1 MSART
6 TTMNTRWADIRAGR
20 HSRRWLLGLGLALA
34 LVPAIPQ
41 PVSAGEDAAACLQR
55 LSRQAVARLGDT
67 ATPTAERHAEFRAML
82 EQHFDVERITRFIL
96 GRYWR
101 GASQADRDAFRRA
114 FVSVVSHRFLP
125 LFEAAREQGT
135 TIDVSGTRPAP
146 NRDDVVV
153 VQSRIALPGSGQ
165 SARVGWRIQR
175 QEKRCRILDVTSEGV
190 SMVITL
196 RSEYSSVLER
206 NGGNVGALAER
217 LQQVADEDTG

>member
-6 TTMNTRWADIRAGR
+6 KTTNAPSADVPAERR
-20 HSRRWLLGLGLALA
+20 SRRRVLALGLVLA
-34 LVPAIPQ
+34 LVAAIPR
-41 PVSAGEDAAACLQR
+41 PGSAGEDAATCLQQ
-55 LSRQAVARLGDT
+55 LAHQAVARLGDT

-82 EQHFDVERITRFIL
+82 EQHFDVQRITRFIL

-101 GASQADRDAFRRA
+101 GASEADREAFRRA

-135 TIDVSGTRPAP
+135 TIDVGRTRPAP
-146 NRDDVVV
+146 NRDDVVL
-153 VQSRIALPGSGQ
+153 VQSRVALPGSGQ
-165 SARVGWRIQR
+165 SAHVGWRIQR
-175 QEKRCRILDVTSEGV
+175 QEGRCRILDVTSEGV

-217 LQQVADEDTG
+217 LQQVVADSTG